1 MSQSGTL
8 NSQVAYMFV
17 SCSFKI
23 WSWILKFWSAV
34 LNPRCSDVIPRLDTT
49 DLLLNLA
56 CWRWCR
62 LFQCKHHAK
71 LLSQGLLSS
80 LESVHSHSSLKEHST
95 VQYLGENSVLLNFPR
110 DRSLKMMASWELAG
124 KPQLPQINLYLKST
138 MAINTTES
146 QFLKLWYS
154 LHGATPP
161 GGHLIGMWQ
170 PSIAVQQKGNCH
182 MSFISFIWSLSP
194 AR

>member
-1 MSQSGTL
+1 MSARCPGLVWPGHRSLGPCH
-8 NSQVAYMFV
+8 MR
-17 SCSFKI
+17 SF
-23 WSWILKFWSAV
+23 
-34 LNPRCSDVIPRLDTT
+34 PRYPLLPDYLSFHSFMN
-49 DLLLNLA
+49 LLLNLA

-71 LLSQGLLSS
+71 QLSQGLLSS

-95 VQYLGENSVLLNFPR
+95 VQYLGENSVLLTFPR